1 MHISELQSGQK
12 VMAKEIAK
20 CIRSFGKTK
29 CKNPIACVIP
39 AVSAPAN
46 KVILSHFKDSIYV
59 NSIEAIK
66 KKRAKMQFDLVCI
79 FIDTFMDDFKKE
91 KSTYLNV
98 HQISDKLVKCGHN
111 ISHDHE
117 NRVRQLIRKIQISF
131 QKITNAEVISN
142 VYLSGYR
149 LNIENILLK
158 IQEI

>member
-1 MHISELQSGQK
+1 
-12 VMAKEIAK
+12 
-20 CIRSFGKTK
+20 
-29 CKNPIACVIP
+29 
-39 AVSAPAN
+39 
-46 KVILSHFKDSIYV
+46 
-59 NSIEAIK
+59 
-66 KKRAKMQFDLVCI
+66 
-79 FIDTFMDDFKKE
+79 MDDFKKE

-98 HQISDKLVKCGHN
+98 HQISDKLVKCVHN

-158 IQEI
+158 IKKSKKIIIVFEVILFEKSTHCFFKNLFFEKILFDF